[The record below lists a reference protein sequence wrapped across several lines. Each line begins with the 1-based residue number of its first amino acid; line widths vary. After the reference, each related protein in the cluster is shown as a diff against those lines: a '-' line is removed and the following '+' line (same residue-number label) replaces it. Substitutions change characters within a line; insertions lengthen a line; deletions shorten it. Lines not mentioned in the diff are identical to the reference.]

1 MQLKSTL
8 TIAIK
13 NMENNNKK
21 EEKET
26 LKALWL
32 KFMLDCARLLIK
44 IGNSIVEKMGDDG
57 TKGDTP
63 NVSSSPEYNATDI
76 ESQPKLKAVGE
87 DVKIELEGTSL
98 SSKKLVRNVANLI
111 NEYDRL
117 ASEAEDKNFRTFYND
132 TAIKLIENLILAGC
146 ISVNPQEDELFDF
159 NRHATRPFSLPTNQ
173 YIKRTTRLGVA
184 LDVEVLIKAIV
195 ELK

>member
-13 NMENNNKK
+13 NMENNK
-21 EEKET
+21 EKET

-44 IGNSIVEKMGDDG
+44 IGNSIVEKMGDDEP
-57 TKGDTP
+57 KGDTN
-63 NVSSSPEYNATDI
+63 NVSSSPPKYNATDI
-76 ESQPKLKAVGE
+76 KSQDKLKAVGE

-111 NEYDRL
+111 NEFDRL

-184 LDVEVLIKAIV
+184 LDDEVLIKAIV

>member
-21 EEKET
+21 KEKET

-44 IGNSIVEKMGDDG
+44 IGNSIIEKMGDDETVG
-57 TKGDTP
+57 STHDA
-63 NVSSSPEYNATDI
+63 SFFYEYNVTDI
-76 ESQPKLKAVGE
+76 DGQAKLEAVGE
-87 DVKIELEGTSL
+87 DVKIESEVTSL

-117 ASEAEDKNFRTFYND
+117 ASEAEEENFRIFYND
-132 TAIKLIENLILAGC
+132 TAVKLIENLILAGC

-184 LDVEVLIKAIV
+184 LDDEVLIKAIV